1 MKIKK
6 KRDKPLKKRKIKS
19 LFSVGGFILVG
30 IVTLGI
36 IAALISPAAALG
48 SSGGGGGSSGTSGS
62 VSKPNIE
69 NAPIVSHRLFNEVYF
84 DEAYTVSSDSA
95 NKSMPNVK
103 IDEKMKYGT
112 LDTSN
117 GYLEYSF
124 SAEDGEITSDS
135 EFGIYLS
142 GFSTHENE
150 VSIGMSA
157 MDYLVIDFDVWSNGD
172 YFPMMYFSFDTENR
186 DWWDD
191 NKLCVW
197 QCPVEEYGTVLTR
210 SQFVAMYDMW
220 DPPTKD
226 DYGIPK
232 SSYVAIQNQNEP
244 LHITI
249 LVKVFQ
255 DEYELVRDYLD
266 GDHFTYFVNLFMQI
280 EDCVKFKIGFKEST
294 LNEDY
299 SVCFDNF
306 QFCAYGVGD
315 GSYDGDISRMLNNVE
330 GAVDN
335 DCLDIKN
342 CRDWVLYG
350 KYE

>member
-1 MKIKK
+1 MKIKRNRDRPGK
-6 KRDKPLKKRKIKS
+6 KRGIKS
-19 LFSVGGFILVG
+19 WFSVGMIVLVG
-30 IVTLGI
+30 IITLGI

-48 SSGGGGGSSGTSGS
+48 SSGGGGGSSSSTGT

-84 DEAYTVSSDSA
+84 DESYTVSSDST
-95 NKSMPNVK
+95 NKTMSNVK

-112 LDTSN
+112 LDTSK

-142 GFSTHENE
+142 GLSTPENE

-172 YFPMMYFSFDTENR
+172 YFPMMYFSFDTENV

-191 NKLCVW
+191 NKLCIW
-197 QCPVEEYGTVLTR
+197 QCPLEKYGTVLTR
-210 SQFVAMYDMW
+210 SHYLTMYDMW
-220 DPPTKD
+220 ESKEEFKIFEDE
-226 DYGIPK
+226 
-232 SSYVAIQNQNEP
+232 YVSLENQSEK

-249 LVKVFQ
+249 LVKIFQ
-255 DEYELVRDYLD
+255 DDYEQVRDYLD
-266 GDHFTYFVNLFMQI
+266 GDHFTYYVNNFMRI
-280 EDCVKFKIGFKEST
+280 EDCVNFKIGFAEST

-330 GAVDN
+330 NGVVDN